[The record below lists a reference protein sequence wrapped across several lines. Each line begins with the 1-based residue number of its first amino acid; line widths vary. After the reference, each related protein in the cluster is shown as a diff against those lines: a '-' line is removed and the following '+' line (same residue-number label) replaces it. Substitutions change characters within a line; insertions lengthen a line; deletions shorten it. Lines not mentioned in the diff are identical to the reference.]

1 MSTAWDRDSNVP
13 PAAVEAPPPAG
24 VDLVSLTRE
33 ATRLYRRYAVE
44 VVERFAFCP
53 YAERARVEAKSREVV
68 VALERRDVTA
78 ALEEV
83 ARLVADEEVE
93 VAFLLMPLLRCTRLE
108 LARFVEEVR
117 SAHQGSPGGL
127 IMTMEGFHP
136 DAAPDETSAAKL
148 VPFLRRTPDPTI
160 QLTRLSALT
169 KVRRGS
175 DVGTAF
181 VDLASVDDVMAIL
194 RAPPPKVLAA
204 RIADTNHERV
214 HSEGAWAV
222 EQVLL
227 DILRDRDETYAK
239 LGIRGCPAG
248 AHTTAPQR

>member
-1 MSTAWDRDSNVP
+1 MSTAWDRDSSF
-13 PAAVEAPPPAG
+13 PAPGEPPPPAG
-24 VDLVSLTRE
+24 VDLAALTRE
-33 ATRLYRRYAVE
+33 ATRLYRRYALE

-53 YAERARVEAKSREVV
+53 YAERARLDAKSREVV
-68 VALERRDVTA
+68 VALERRDVA
-78 ALEEV
+78 AILEEV
-83 ARLVADEEVE
+83 APLAADERVE
-93 VAFLLMPLLRCTRLE
+93 VAFILLPLLRCTRLE

-117 SAHQGSPGGL
+117 AAHQSSDGGL
-127 IMTMEGFHP
+127 VMTMEGFHP
-136 DAAPDETSAAKL
+136 DAAPDQTSAAKL

-181 VDLASVDDVMAIL
+181 VDLGSVDDVMAIL

-214 HSEGAWAV
+214 QSEGAWAV

-227 DILRDRDETYAK
+227 DILRDRDETYAR

-248 AHTTAPQR
+248 AHTAPPRR